1 MAFLRRG
8 TKTVQRRN
16 TTAQRHERGNAVIE
30 FALVLPIL
38 LLVVFGIT
46 EFGRA
51 FLTLNILNT
60 AAREGARL
68 AVVTAPDVDAVRTRV
83 TQVLGAARIVPTA
96 INVVGPAANDP
107 ARRVTVT
114 VNANF
119 NVVTGRVLGTFR
131 GTIPLTAS
139 TTMRHESF

>member
-1 MAFLRRG
+1 MRPHPRDASARRG
-8 TKTVQRRN
+8 PHRADRHQRRWS
-16 TTAQRHERGNAVIE
+16 RGH
-30 FALVLPIL
+30 
-38 LLVVFGIT
+38 
-46 EFGRA
+46 
-51 FLTLNILNT
+51 
-60 AAREGARL
+60 
-68 AVVTAPDVDAVRTRV
+68 
-83 TQVLGAARIVPTA
+83 
-96 INVVGPAANDP
+96 DP